1 MRGLLR
7 VALAAM
13 LEAIAAELR
22 PALAP
27 TPAQGT
33 REEPPYT
40 TDGPDSYVENPG
52 QRGDELLHAEARR
65 ARWHSEDEIHD
76 RAHGTRKIGF

>member
-1 MRGLLR
+1 MRGLARRLA
-7 VALAAM
+7 VAL
-13 LEAIAAELR
+13 LETLLEDLR
-22 PALAP
+22 E
-27 TPAQGT
+27 TQDGDPAQEMPSIMT
-33 REEPPYT
+33 
-40 TDGPDSYVENPG
+40 GPEALVEMSG